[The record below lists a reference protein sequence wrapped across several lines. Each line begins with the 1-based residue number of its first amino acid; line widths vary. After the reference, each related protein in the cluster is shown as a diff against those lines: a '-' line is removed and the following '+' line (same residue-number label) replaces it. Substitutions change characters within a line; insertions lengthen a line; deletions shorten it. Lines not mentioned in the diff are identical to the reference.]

1 MVLGPRRA
9 DDVGEGV
16 RDAGAELRRGVGGRG
31 RVVEQRN
38 KCHELSLMTMTK
50 EFNGDEFYPF
60 GSKNQAEYSSLCHQ
74 YLSPVQ
80 DQYTYRLQGALGLSM

>member
-1 MVLGPRRA
+1 MRGQSSAGVL
-9 DDVGEGV
+9 
-16 RDAGAELRRGVGGRG
+16 GGRG
-31 RVVEQRN
+31 RVN
-38 KCHELSLMTMTK
+38 KCHELGLMTMAK
-50 EFNGDEFYPF
+50 EFNGDEFDDGADDDDDGDPF

>member
-1 MVLGPRRA
+1 MG
-9 DDVGEGV
+9 DVGEGV
-16 RDAGAELRRGVGGRG
+16 RDAGAELSRRVGGRG
-31 RVVEQRN
+31 RVK
-38 KCHELSLMTMTK
+38 KCHDLGLMTMTK